1 MVFLHINKDVRR
13 LNKFRNTNFS
23 PIKRLEEIISDN
35 PSNNVFMLVYMEG
48 CGPCNNVRP
57 EWKKLENILKEL
69 NNRNDVAIVD
79 VDKDFFEKIK
89 YIQNKKLTGFPTII
103 YVTKKGKFIENYEDS
118 DVKDKDRSI
127 DSFVEWIKLKTKEDQ
142 GSTNHNKTYKSH
154 QKIYANKT
162 KKYYGGRKWSSK
174 YKSSINC
181 KRPRGFSQKQYCKY
195 GR

>member
-13 LNKFRNTNFS
+13 LNKFKNTNFS
-23 PIKRLEEIISDN
+23 PTRQLEKIIHDN
-35 PSNNVFMLVYMEG
+35 SSNKVFMLVYMEG

-57 EWKKLENILKEL
+57 EWKKLENVMSEL

-89 YIQNKKLTGFPTII
+89 YVQNKKLSGFPTII
-103 YVTKKGKFIENYEDS
+103 YITNKGQVIEDYEDS
-118 DVKDKDRSI
+118 NVANKDRSI
-127 DSFVEWIKLKTKEDQ
+127 DSFVEWIKLKTKENENLK
-142 GSTNHNKTYKSH
+142 NHNKTYKTSP
-154 QKIYANKT
+154 KKYAKKT

>member
-13 LNKFRNTNFS
+13 LNKFHNTNFS
-23 PIKRLEEIISDN
+23 PIKRLEKIISDN
-35 PSNNVFMLVYMEG
+35 PSNSVFMLVYMEG

-57 EWKKLENILKEL
+57 EWKKLENVLKEL
-69 NNRNDVAIVD
+69 NNRNDVAVVD
-79 VDKDFFEKIK
+79 VDKDLFEKIK

-103 YVTKKGKFIENYEDS
+103 YVTKKGQFIENYEDS

-142 GSTNHNKTYKSH
+142 GSKNYNKTYKSH
-154 QKIYANKT
+154 QKKYANKT